1 MVIKFSFV
9 EHERNDINQI
19 IKSNLAIL
27 EKMAKYCREEG
38 SRLFVCLEK
47 LSLTHTLNKTQLKVN
62 GQRAT
67 GNEVGA
73 NWIASNKIFVI
84 LFEDLFFYKVSTR
97 YCCNEANSKRLLRL
111 RSMYFLLHTFSLILI
126 VIVRFIVSY

>member
-1 MVIKFSFV
+1 M

-38 SRLFVCLEK
+38 SRLFVCSEK
-47 LSLTHTLNKTQLKVN
+47 LTHTLNQTQLKVN

-67 GNEVGA
+67 GNEVVA
-73 NWIASNKIFVI
+73 N
-84 LFEDLFFYKVSTR
+84 
-97 YCCNEANSKRLLRL
+97 
-111 RSMYFLLHTFSLILI
+111 
-126 VIVRFIVSY
+126 